1 MLELEEL
8 DVRVAAVGVVI
19 VGIVIVNLVNVNA
32 RVCSHELERIVG
44 EQRFVLLVRSVVY
57 AQE

>member
-19 VGIVIVNLVNVNA
+19 VGIVNLVNVNA
-32 RVCSHELERIVG
+32 RVCV
-44 EQRFVLLVRSVVY
+44 FT
-57 AQE
+57 